1 MIFFSYDVDSSIRN
15 WKNLI
20 KIDSRRSSKKCYLCL
35 YLFARVTF
43 LYDSFLKRLYRSL
56 LIWMIKREKG
66 RGSTRR
72 ILKFNCT
79 QLKRLWGRITT
90 SCVETLERYRY
101 ERERERELRLLWRF
115 LFFLSPFLLWI
126 FPFREISFHYQKGF
140 SRPVLLTFLGNFVI

>member
-1 MIFFSYDVDSSIRN
+1 MILDDLQRN
-15 WKNLI
+15 GRI
-20 KIDSRRSSKKCYLCL
+20 STFIPVC
-35 YLFARVTF
+35 ARVTF

>member
-1 MIFFSYDVDSSIRN
+1 MIFSSYDVDSSIRN

-43 LYDSFLKRLYRSL
+43 LCDSFLKRLYRSL

-101 ERERERELRLLWRF
+101 ERERERAASFVTISFFPLPVSSLDISLSRNLVSLSKG
-115 LFFLSPFLLWI
+115 FLS
-126 FPFREISFHYQKGF
+126 
-140 SRPVLLTFLGNFVI
+140 SRLVNVPR

>member
-43 LYDSFLKRLYRSL
+43 LYDSFFKRLYRSL

-101 ERERERELRLLWRF
+101 KRERAASFVTISFFPLPVSSLDISLSRNLVSLSKG
-115 LFFLSPFLLWI
+115 FLS
-126 FPFREISFHYQKGF
+126 
-140 SRPVLLTFLGNFVI
+140 SRLVNVPR

>member
-1 MIFFSYDVDSSIRN
+1 MIFSSYDVDSSIRN

-20 KIDSRRSSKKCYLCL
+20 KIDSRRSLKKCYLCL

-43 LYDSFLKRLYRSL
+43 LYGSFLKRLYRSL

>member
-1 MIFFSYDVDSSIRN
+1 MIFSSYDVDSSIRN

-101 ERERERELRLLWRF
+101 ERERAASFVTISFFPLSVSSLDISLSRNLVSLSKG
-115 LFFLSPFLLWI
+115 FLS
-126 FPFREISFHYQKGF
+126 
-140 SRPVLLTFLGNFVI
+140 SRLVNVPR